1 MRRTTFQLIVAT
13 TVAAGLVLT
22 GCAQGAGSTGEP
34 AGRESDASPRT
45 DRTLPEEASGEATAG
60 LAEEERRPRCDGGAI
75 VDHAFDVTDDR
86 LLVGFADNV
95 FVGRVTK
102 KAGSE
107 SSVGSG
113 IPYTMFS
120 VEVLEN
126 VKGNLDGA
134 STVAQAGGYDSAAG
148 CVKLMEGDE
157 LLKPGQEVLFV
168 TRYDGRNRRHQIT
181 TSGYGDL
188 RVGSRPQREA
198 LVQRFERA
206 EKHQVDPARGR

>member
-1 MRRTTFQLIVAT
+1 MRRTTYQLIVVT
-13 TVAAGLVLT
+13 TVAAGLVLG
-22 GCAQGAGSTGEP
+22 GCAQGAGSAGEP
-34 AGRESDASPRT
+34 AGRESDAPPRT
-45 DRTLPEEASGEATAG
+45 DRTLPEEASGEATAE

-102 KAGSE
+102 NVGPE
-107 SSVGSG
+107 SSAGPGV
-113 IPYTMFS
+113 PYTLFS

-126 VKGNLDGA
+126 VKGNLDGGI
-134 STVAQAGGYDSAAG
+134 TVAQAGGYDPAAG
-148 CVKLMEGDE
+148 CVVLMEGDE
-157 LLKPGQEVLFV
+157 LLNPGQEILFV

-188 RVGSRPQREA
+188 RIGGRSQREA
-198 LVQRFERA
+198 LVRRFERA
-206 EKHQVDPARGR
+206 EKHQVDPTRER